1 MSIKIFNNL
10 YDVYEIISSYNIKM
24 ISKYQK
30 PINSKF
36 NSKTNADEITI
47 GLDLSGKIAVVTG
60 GYSGIGLET
69 TRALVDAG
77 AIVIIPAK
85 RIDISTQNL
94 KGIVSR
100 ENIVEMDLGNLNSVK
115 KFTEDFKDNFEKLD
129 LLINNAGIMA
139 CPETRLGNNWESQFA
154 INHIGHFLLTRELMV
169 TMAGNEGAR
178 FVSLS
183 SSAHS
188 LTGIL
193 WDDIH
198 FQNNP
203 YDKWMAYGQSKT
215 ASSLIAIE
223 FHRRMIDKGVSGF
236 SVHPGGIITPLQRH
250 LEKEEMIAL
259 GWMDKDGSPSEMAKN
274 FFKTTSQGASTS
286 LWCATS
292 PKLNDVGGVFCEDCD
307 VSKRKHE
314 VDESLRRYFG
324 VADWAVDSDEA
335 SKLWDVTE
343 KMLVS

>member
-1 MSIKIFNNL
+1 
-10 YDVYEIISSYNIKM
+10 M
-24 ISKYQK
+24 ISNLQK
-30 PINSKF
+30 PIISGFDSK
-36 NSKTNADEITI
+36 SDADKIVKEI
-47 GLDLSGKIAVVTG
+47 DLSGKIAIVTG

-69 TRALVDAG
+69 TRALVAIG
-77 AIVIIPAK
+77 AKVIIPAK
-85 RIDISTQNL
+85 RTEVAVQNL
-94 KGIVSR
+94 EGIVSK

-115 KFTEDFKDNFEKLD
+115 KFTEDFKESFGKLD

-139 CPETRLGNNWESQFA
+139 CPETRIGNGWESQFA
-154 INHIGHFLLTRELMV
+154 VNHIGHFLLTKELMD
-169 TMAGNEGAR
+169 TMAENDSAR

-223 FHRRMIDKGVSGF
+223 FHRRMVDKGVSGF
-236 SVHPGGIITPLQRH
+236 SVHPGGILTPLQRH
-250 LEKEEMIAL
+250 LQKEEMVAL
-259 GWMDKDGSPSEMAKN
+259 GWMDENGSPSEMAKN
-274 FFKTTSQGASTS
+274 FFKSTSQGASTT

-292 PKLNDVGGVFCEDCD
+292 SNLNGIGGVFCEDCD
-307 VSKRKHE
+307 IAKRKNE
-314 VDESLRRYFG
+314 VDESLQRYFG
-324 VADWAVDSDEA
+324 VADWAVDTEEA

-343 KMLVS
+343 KMLAS

>member
-1 MSIKIFNNL
+1 
-10 YDVYEIISSYNIKM
+10 M
-24 ISKYQK
+24 ISKQQK
-30 PINSKF
+30 PTNSEF
-36 NSKTNADEITI
+36 HSKTNADEITKGI
-47 GLDLSGKIAVVTG
+47 DISNKIAIVTG

-69 TRALVDAG
+69 TRALVTAG
-77 AIVIIPAK
+77 VKVIIPAK
-85 RIDISTQNL
+85 RTDIACKNL
-94 KGIVSR
+94 EGIVPN
-100 ENIVEMDLGNLNSVK
+100 ENIVEMNLENLNSVK
-115 KFTEDFKDNFEKLD
+115 KFTEDFKENFKKLD

-139 CPETRLGNNWESQFA
+139 CPETRIGNGWESQFA
-154 INHIGHFLLTRELMV
+154 VNHIGHFLLTKELMDS
-169 TMAGNEGAR
+169 MAENDSAK

-223 FHRRMIDKGVSGF
+223 FHRRMVDKGVSGF
-236 SVHPGGIITPLQRH
+236 SVHPGGILTPLQRH
-250 LEKEEMIAL
+250 LQKEEMVAL
-259 GWMDKDGSPSEMAKN
+259 GWMDENGSPSEMAKN
-274 FFKTTSQGASTS
+274 FFKTTSQGASTT

-292 PKLNDVGGVFCEDCD
+292 SSLNGIGGVFCEDCD
-307 VSKRKHE
+307 IAKRKNE
-314 VDESLRRYFG
+314 VDESLQRYFG
-324 VADWAVDSDEA
+324 VADWAVDTAEA

-343 KMLVS
+343 KMLAS

>member
-1 MSIKIFNNL
+1 
-10 YDVYEIISSYNIKM
+10 M
-24 ISKYQK
+24 ISKLQK
-30 PINSKF
+30 PIDSGF
-36 NSKTNADEITI
+36 NSKSNAHEITKDV
-47 GLDLSGKIAVVTG
+47 DLNGKIAIVTG

-69 TRALVDAG
+69 TRELVSSG
-77 AIVIIPAK
+77 AEVVIPAK
-85 RIDISTQNL
+85 RSDVAIKNL
-94 KGIVSR
+94 EGIVPK
-100 ENIVEMDLGNLNSVK
+100 ENVIEMDLSDLNSVK

-139 CPETRLGNNWESQFA
+139 CPETRIGNEWESQFA
-154 INHIGHFLLTRELMV
+154 INHIGHFLLTRELMD
-169 TMAGNEGAR
+169 TMAENDGAR

-223 FHRRMIDKGVSGF
+223 FHRRMIGKGVSGY

-250 LEKEEMIAL
+250 LEKEEMVAL
-259 GWMDKDGSPSEMAKN
+259 GWMDEDGSPSEMAKN
-274 FFKTTSQGASTS
+274 FFKTTSQGASTA

-292 PKLNDVGGVFCEDCD
+292 PSLNDIGGVFCEDCD
-307 VSKRKHE
+307 VAKRKNE
-314 VDESLRRYFG
+314 VDESLQRYFG
-324 VADWAVDSDEA
+324 VADWAVDTEEA
-335 SKLWDVTE
+335 SKLWEVTE

>member
-1 MSIKIFNNL
+1 
-10 YDVYEIISSYNIKM
+10 M
-24 ISKYQK
+24 ISKHQTPTK
-30 PINSKF
+30 SGF
-36 NSKTNADEITI
+36 HSKTNADEITNGI
-47 GLDLSGKIAVVTG
+47 DLNEKIAIVTG

-69 TRALVDAG
+69 TRELVASG
-77 AIVIIPAK
+77 AKVIIPAK
-85 RIDISTQNL
+85 RTEVAVQNL
-94 KGIVSR
+94 EGIVSK

-115 KFTEDFKDNFEKLD
+115 KFTEDFKESFGKLD

-139 CPETRLGNNWESQFA
+139 CPETRIGNGWESQFA
-154 INHIGHFLLTRELMV
+154 VNHIGHFLLTKELMD
-169 TMAGNEGAR
+169 TMAENDSAR
-178 FVSLS
+178 FISLS

-223 FHRRMIDKGVSGF
+223 FNRRMIDKGVSGF
-236 SVHPGGIITPLQRH
+236 SVHPGGILTPLQRH
-250 LEKEEMIAL
+250 LQKEEMVAL
-259 GWMDKDGSPSEMAKN
+259 GWMDENGSPSEMAKN
-274 FFKTTSQGASTS
+274 FFKTTSQGASTT

-292 PKLNDVGGVFCEDCD
+292 SSLNGIGGVFCEDCD
-307 VSKRKHE
+307 IAKRKNE
-314 VDESLRRYFG
+314 VDESLQRYFG
-324 VADWAVDSDEA
+324 VADWAVDTEEA